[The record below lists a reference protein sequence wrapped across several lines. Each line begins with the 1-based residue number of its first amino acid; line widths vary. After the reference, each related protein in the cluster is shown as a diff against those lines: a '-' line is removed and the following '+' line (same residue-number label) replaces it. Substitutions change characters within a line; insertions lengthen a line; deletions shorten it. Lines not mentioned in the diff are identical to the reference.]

1 MTGRA
6 DHAMSEP
13 VLLAYPF
20 TGRWMAR
27 NSPARRIP
35 SHGTH
40 LMGTTYAI
48 DFIRVDGSGRSGPWD
63 WRSAF
68 ASEPPERFVGFGTP
82 VLAPVAGTV
91 TIAHDG
97 EPDHVARRSLTAGG
111 WYLLGQAGRA
121 RAGPPAIAGN
131 HVVIAASDH
140 GPYVLLAHLRRGSL
154 TVREGDRLSLGQT
167 VGQCGNSGNSIQPH
181 VHVQA
186 TVSTDWAV
194 TRGLPIRFQ
203 REAGPP
209 ALPEEGEI
217 VDIPKNS
224 RPRR

>member
-1 MTGRA
+1 MI
-6 DHAMSEP
+6 
-13 VLLAYPF
+13 LAYPF

-82 VLAPVAGTV
+82 ILAPLAGTV
-91 TIAHDG
+91 TITHDG
-97 EPDHVARRSLTAGG
+97 EPDHVARRSLTAGS

-121 RAGPPAIAGN
+121 RAGPHAIAGN

-154 TVREGDRLSLGQT
+154 TVAVGDQVSVGDT
-167 VGQCGNSGNSIQPH
+167 VGECGNSGNSIQPH

-194 TRGLPIRFQ
+194 TRGLPIHFLR
-203 REAGPP
+203 ADGKGG
-209 ALPEEGEI
+209 LPNESEI
-217 VDIPKNS
+217 VDVPQTS
-224 RPRR
+224 GPVL